1 MQPGLQSGV
10 LVAQLEHGARLLQA
24 LVHIQLP
31 PEGLLLLLQL
41 PADTPWAG
49 DRLFFALGMEDS
61 STAFTPACRN
71 VLKRIE
77 DLAIVTDLADEPFLA
92 TKTAAVDMR
101 GGKFNDLAQERCQL
115 SLYHLLQVSK
125 RIQVDLLK
133 EVFSGENSAIRQVL
147 Q

>member
-61 STAFTPACRN
+61 STAFTPAKTKHGDVN
-71 VLKRIE
+71 
-77 DLAIVTDLADEPFLA
+77 
-92 TKTAAVDMR
+92 KTAEHKSL
-101 GGKFNDLAQERCQL
+101 GDLCLLLWTPL
-115 SLYHLLQVSK
+115 SLGGGGTERLSCICFKSLSAEVSLVTVLL
-125 RIQVDLLK
+125 
-133 EVFSGENSAIRQVL
+133 
-147 Q
+147 